1 MKSSE
6 QQAIE
11 ILRKPYARVL
21 IPDESGGYFAKI
33 LEFPGCYA
41 EGETPNEAIQNLESV
56 AESWIE
62 ATLGLGQDIPE
73 ALEIVKAVE
82 RLDREKEKVI

>member
-1 MKSSE
+1 
-6 QQAIE
+6 
-11 ILRKPYARVL
+11 
-21 IPDESGGYFAKI
+21 
-33 LEFPGCYA
+33 
-41 EGETPNEAIQNLESV
+41 
-56 AESWIE
+56 ESWIE